1 MPHDLFYGSKPADPT
16 PISTLPFFLLLEI
29 CVELLVMELH
39 GYWFFGI
46 PCQGGSG
53 IYFAGGSCLHSVGVP
68 LEKAVPGLICWPEYL
83 EAYPICSEKGK
94 TYVALRSSIDRFRDV
109 RLFFRTSS
117 GVAQAGP
124 PAD

>member
-1 MPHDLFYGSKPADPT
+1 MSRRERNLFCGWK
-16 PISTLPFFLLLEI
+16 LPSFS
-29 CVELLVMELH
+29 
-39 GYWFFGI
+39 
-46 PCQGGSG
+46 GGALG
-53 IYFAGGSCLHSVGVP
+53 
-68 LEKAVPGLICWPEYL
+68 KAVPGLICWPEYL